1 MHMEATDSTPEKQII
16 CRVDRFSNI
25 KQLTKKISHPQSR
38 NQLSEDVLR
47 NSNYLMQ
54 IGSTTKLEFD
64 FSGSLEAAL
73 DKFPGSKVTKRLDAK
88 TYHIMVPSVNL
99 FGAKLWLYSQGPL
112 VKITFPPSLVTEMKN
127 DLKAMLA
134 LYENE

>member
-1 MHMEATDSTPEKQII
+1 M
-16 CRVDRFSNI
+16 
-25 KQLTKKISHPQSR
+25 
-38 NQLSEDVLR
+38 R

-73 DKFPGSKVTKRLDAK
+73 DKFPGSKVTKQLDAK

-112 VKITFPPSLVTEMKN
+112 AKITFPPSLVTEMKN